1 MFKNKTILI
10 TGSNGILGGEIVN
23 YFNKFNCN
31 LILTDRKGNSRKQTL
46 KKKFYTCDLS
56 KEKEIILF
64 CKKIKKKYKK
74 IDLIINNAAFVG
86 DSKISGWN
94 TKFDKQSY
102 ETFNSCLKV
111 NLTSIFL
118 LTKELRKL
126 LNNSNNPS
134 IVNISSIYS
143 FLAPDYNLYKGT
155 NIFNPAGYGSSKA
168 ALVYLTKWLAA
179 TLAPKIRCNSISLGG
194 VERQQSKKFIKKYKD
209 KVPLKRMANSKDLIN
224 SIIFL

>member
-1 MFKNKTILI
+1 MTTHAGTPWKYKTIQLLNIFGVLASVLLI
-10 TGSNGILGGEIVN
+10 ASISIEA
-23 YFNKFNCN
+23 F
-31 LILTDRKGNSRKQTL
+31 S
-46 KKKFYTCDLS
+46 
-56 KEKEIILF
+56 
-64 CKKIKKKYKK
+64 
-74 IDLIINNAAFVG
+74 NAAFVG

-155 NIFNPAGYGSSKA
+155 NI
-168 ALVYLTKWLAA
+168 
-179 TLAPKIRCNSISLGG
+179 
-194 VERQQSKKFIKKYKD
+194 
-209 KVPLKRMANSKDLIN
+209 
-224 SIIFL
+224 